1 MTKNIIAVGAFALL
15 AAACATFNPF
25 FETRGESRFERGMQ
39 ALERGD
45 YPQASQDL
53 GWVATNHA
61 DEPIGRQALLAVSA
75 LEMDP
80 RNPKR
85 RLALGADL
93 TQAYL
98 LNRGSEEWTLPVART
113 LHLLALELGAAEERV
128 AAAEAEK
135 QRAEARASSLTLPG
149 PTVPARMKAIQDE
162 RDRLQRRVNQLE
174 QQLQTTEK
182 NLAEK
187 DRELERI
194 RKTIKS

>member
-1 MTKNIIAVGAFALL
+1 MKRNLVAVGALSVVL
-15 AAACATFNPF
+15 AACATLNPF
-25 FETRGESRFERGMQ
+25 VESGAEERFDRGMR

-45 YPQASQDL
+45 YPQASLDL
-53 GWVATNHA
+53 GWVATHHA
-61 DEPIGRQALLAVSA
+61 DEKVGRQALLVVSA

-85 RLALGADL
+85 RLSLGADM

-98 LNRGSEEWTLPVART
+98 LNRGIENWTLPIART

-128 AAAEAEK
+128 AAAEAGRE
-135 QRAEARASSLTLPG
+135 RAEARLELPG
-149 PTVPARMKAIQDE
+149 PSVPERLKAIQDE
-162 RDRLQRRVNQLE
+162 RDRLARRVSQLE
-174 QQLQTTEK
+174 QQLAAAEK

-187 DRELERI
+187 DKELERI

>member
-1 MTKNIIAVGAFALL
+1 MTRNLVAVGALTIVL
-15 AAACATFNPF
+15 AACATLNPF
-25 FETRGESRFERGMQ
+25 VESSAEARFDRGMR

-45 YPQASQDL
+45 YAQASLDL
-53 GWVATNHA
+53 GWVATHHA
-61 DEPIGRQALLAVSA
+61 DDKVGRHALLAVSA

-98 LNRGSEEWTLPVART
+98 LNRGIEDWTLPIART
-113 LHLLALELGAAEERV
+113 LHLLALELGAAEDRV

-135 QRAEARASSLTLPG
+135 ERAEARLTLPG
-149 PTVPARMKAIQDE
+149 PSVPERMKAIRDE
-162 RDRLQRRVNQLE
+162 RDRFSRRVQQLE
-174 QQLQTTEK
+174 QQLATAEK

-187 DRELERI
+187 DKELERI

>member
-1 MTKNIIAVGAFALL
+1 MKRNLVAVGAITFVL
-15 AAACATFNPF
+15 AACATLNPF
-25 FETRGESRFERGMQ
+25 VESTAETRFDRGMR
-39 ALERGD
+39 ALEQGD
-45 YPQASQDL
+45 YPQASLDL
-53 GWVATNHA
+53 GWVATHHA
-61 DEPIGRQALLAVSA
+61 DTDLGRRALLVATA

-85 RLALGADL
+85 RLSLGADL

-98 LNRGSEEWTLPVART
+98 LNRGSESWTVPIART

-135 QRAEARASSLTLPG
+135 QRAEARLELPG
-149 PTVPARMKAIQDE
+149 PSVPERMKAIQDE
-162 RDRLQRRVNQLE
+162 RDRLARRVNQLE
-174 QQLQTTEK
+174 QQLEIAEK

-187 DRELERI
+187 DKELERI